1 MPFLKDLIVWL
12 SQESKVLMYSLRI
25 LSPKQVSNQ
34 TALTYSQLSNKCSTI
49 SSSLPHIS
57 QIGLGRHLLFHSP
70 NLVGR
75 ALEHH
80 LHKKIFSLQGMNGQT
95 SLSSPSMS
103 YIMVFCIVSFS
114 SFDNQRPMVIKWSCL
129 KTRDLN
135 SGPIQV

>member
-1 MPFLKDLIVWL
+1 
-12 SQESKVLMYSLRI
+12 MYSLRI

-57 QIGLGRHLLFHSP
+57 QIGLGRHLLFHNP

-114 SFDNQRPMVIKWSCL
+114 SFDNQRPMVGRSQL
-129 KTRDLN
+129 FSSFLN
-135 SGPIQV
+135 ISATLIGLS